1 MENKQHELTWFL
13 QISYLAMFLVGMTC
27 GLWQKGHVKLTV
39 AILAA
44 GLPLLLLSR
53 IPFRWFPGWLRQVCQ
68 LIIGALAFAWIYFRL
83 PQTTAD
89 IALVETGAIIT
100 AALFLG
106 GVLQEHSLM
115 ALICIV
121 MAGYGGLTPGR
132 PIFLPSFLATI
143 GMAILILYQTRTL
156 MLTHLGN
163 KHHIPHMPN
172 HVGNWFYRFGH
183 FLFVFLL
190 AFIFLTQ
197 LPQNKRIRSRGIIPV
212 SFHSEQDLLFPELWG
227 RWSAPIRHMLSDS
240 PKAKEEVD
248 GTKKPTPTEKKSL
261 AELKNSDLRSFD
273 ARDGNG
279 KGATIGSDLVFRAY
293 TPAKLYWVMQIYDT
307 YNGEKWTQS
316 RILLSGNGGADNYE
330 PRQSAEVV
338 QSIAIEKPVSLRL
351 PYAHRLQ
358 QAAYRDQSINSASNP
373 IAAMLHRPDAVSL
386 VLKSKNVMAPPWH
399 YRVQSYVPLPDL
411 RPDPRPWLEPAHN
424 FGWNYRALPR
434 RLVSDRLRQL
444 ALDLTE
450 NAVTPMD
457 KANTLRDYLRNNF
470 RYTLEPAPIPPDHEI
485 VDFFLFESREGYCQ
499 HFAQALVVL
508 ARLAGLHARL
518 VTGFSPGKYNLLSN
532 YFEVYEY
539 HAHAWAQIFIEP
551 YGWLTYD
558 GVPPGELRMENTMS
572 LLKPLLDPFGEE
584 WGAIPPELS
593 FRPPEPPKRAQ
604 NSSQQDNGGSAT
616 KSASAQK
623 ADQLYESIYTKAA
636 MENNTVEPDARQIAA
651 AAIALLKAKI
661 AAMTKDQLGRLKE
674 SVRHGWE
681 RLLVAIQGILA
692 KCKRLTL
699 TDYFLIAFALTLLH
713 WLWSS
718 RRNIR
723 RQLQRCWHIFTCYR
737 LWRRLQKQPLP
748 PAMLVSSCQELLC
761 RLLALAQF
769 PHPPTVDLIERADFI
784 SQYADNL
791 SEDYLT
797 VAAAAA
803 QTWYSP
809 RQPDPQH
816 AEQVLA
822 ATARFQLKIKP
833 FIRLAAQNR
842 RPRCAK

>member
-1 MENKQHELTWFL
+1 MDNKQHELTWSL
-13 QISYLAMFLVGMTC
+13 QVSYLAMFLAGMAC

-39 AILAA
+39 ALLAA

-53 IPFRWFPGWLRQVCQ
+53 IPFRWFPGWLRQIGQ

-100 AALFLG
+100 SALFLG
-106 GVLQEHSLM
+106 GILREHSLM

-143 GMAILILYQTRTL
+143 GMGILILYQTRTL

-163 KHHIPHMPN
+163 KHRVPRIPH
-172 HVGNWFYRFGH
+172 HIGNWFYRAGH
-183 FLFVFLL
+183 FVFVFLL

-197 LPQNKRIRSRGIIPV
+197 LPQNKRIRSRGLIPV
-212 SFHSEQDLLFPELWG
+212 SYHSEEDLLFPELWG
-227 RWSAPIRHMLSDS
+227 RWSAPIRQMLSDS
-240 PKAKEEVD
+240 PKAKEESD

-273 ARDGNG
+273 ARTGDG
-279 KGATIGSDLVFRAY
+279 KGASIGSDLVFRAY

-316 RILLSGNGGADNYE
+316 RILLSGRGGADNYE
-330 PRQSAEVV
+330 PRQYAEVV
-338 QSIAIEKPVSLRL
+338 QSIAIEKPLSLRL

-358 QAAYRDQSINSASNP
+358 QAMYRDQSIGSVGNP
-373 IAAMLHRPDAVSL
+373 TAAILQRPDAVSL
-386 VLKSKNVMAPPWH
+386 MLKTKNLMEPPWH
-399 YRVQSYVPLPDL
+399 YRVQSCVPLPDL

-424 FGWNYRALPR
+424 FGWNYRALPQ
-434 RLVSDRLRQL
+434 RLVSKRLRQL

-450 NAVTPMD
+450 NALTPMD

-470 RYTLEPAPIPPDHEI
+470 RYTLEPAPIPPGHEI

-539 HAHAWAQIFIEP
+539 HAHAWTQIFIEP

-572 LLKPLLDPFGEE
+572 LLKPLLDPFGDQ

-593 FRPPEPPKRAQ
+593 FRPPEAPKRAQ
-604 NSSQQDNGGSAT
+604 SSSQQDGGSES
-616 KSASAQK
+616 KSAAAQK

-636 MENNTVEPDARQIAA
+636 MENSTVEPDARQLAA
-651 AAIALLKAKI
+651 AAIAMLKDKI
-661 AAMTKDQLGRLKE
+661 AAMGKEQLAQFRDSL
-674 SVRHGWE
+674 RHGWE
-681 RLLVAIQGILA
+681 RMLVITQRFLA
-692 KCKRLTL
+692 ACKRLSL
-699 TDYFLIAFALTLLH
+699 TDYFLIAFALSLLH

-718 RRNIR
+718 RRNIQ
-723 RQLQRCWHIFTCYR
+723 RQLRRYWQIFGCYR
-737 LWRRLQKQPLP
+737 LWRRLRKLPMP
-748 PAMLVSSCQELLC
+748 PAMLVSSCQDLLC
-761 RLLALAQF
+761 RQLALAQF
-769 PHPPTVDLIERADFI
+769 PHPPTVDLVERAEI
-784 SQYADNL
+784 INHYADSL

-797 VAAAAA
+797 VASAAA

-809 RQPDPQH
+809 RQPGPH
-816 AEQVLA
+816 EAEQVLA

-833 FIRLAAQNR
+833 FIRLADQNR

>member
-1 MENKQHELTWFL
+1 MDNERHELTWFL
-13 QISYLAMFLVGMTC
+13 QASYLAMFLAGMCC

-53 IPFRWFPGWLRQVCQ
+53 LPFRWFPGWLRQIGQ

-83 PQTTAD
+83 PHTTAD

-106 GVLQEHSLM
+106 GILREHSLM

-132 PIFLPSFLATI
+132 PAFLPSFLTTI
-143 GMAILILYQTRTL
+143 GIGIFILYQTRTL
-156 MLTHLGN
+156 MLSHLGR
-163 KHHIPHMPN
+163 KHLLPRIPFHI
-172 HVGNWFYRFGH
+172 GNWFYRSGH
-183 FLFVFLL
+183 FVIVVLL
-190 AFIFLTQ
+190 AFTFLTQ
-197 LPQNKRIRSRGIIPV
+197 LPMNKRIRSRGIIPV

-227 RWSAPIRHMLSDS
+227 RWSAPIRHMLSAS
-240 PKAKEEVD
+240 KEAKEEVD
-248 GTKKPTPTEKKSL
+248 GDKKPQPTEKDSL
-261 AELKNSDLRSFD
+261 AKLKDSQARSFD
-273 ARDGNG
+273 AREGDG
-279 KGATIGSDLVFRAY
+279 KGSTIGSDLVFRAY
-293 TPAKLYWVMQIYDT
+293 TPAKLYWVMQIYDS
-307 YNGEKWTQS
+307 YQGDKWTQS
-316 RILLSGNGGADNYE
+316 RALLQGRSGADVYV

-338 QSIAIEKPVSLRL
+338 QSIAVEKAISLRL
-351 PYAHRLQ
+351 PYAYRLQ
-358 QAAYRDQSINSASNP
+358 QAAFREQSLNRAGTLLSV
-373 IAAMLHRPDAVSL
+373 MLHRPDSVSL
-386 VLKSKNVMAPPWH
+386 VLKGKDIMAPPWH

-411 RPDPRPWLEPAHN
+411 RPSPRPWQEPARN
-424 FGWNYRALPR
+424 FGWNYRAVPR
-434 RLVSDRLRQL
+434 RLVSDRMRQL

-450 NAVTPMD
+450 NAVTPME

-470 RYTLEPAPIPPDHEI
+470 RYSLEAEPVPPDREV
-485 VDFFLFESREGYCQ
+485 VDFFLFDSREGYCQ
-499 HFAQALVVL
+499 HFAQALVLL

-558 GVPPGELRMENTMS
+558 GVPPGELRLERNTLN

-593 FRPPEPPKRAQ
+593 FRPPAPPKHAQ
-604 NSSQQDNGGSAT
+604 SAQSDEEGKNL
-616 KSASAQK
+616 KSAASVK

-636 MENNTVEPDARQIAA
+636 LENDTVEPDARQLAA
-651 AAIALLKAKI
+651 AAMALLKAKL
-661 AAMTKDQLGRLKE
+661 AAMGKAQLERLKSSAQQRWLQLCE
-674 SVRHGWE
+674 AVQNIIIKSKQ
-681 RLLVAIQGILA
+681 LS
-692 KCKRLTL
+692 L
-699 TDYFLIAFALTLLH
+699 TDCFGIAMGLCLLH

-718 RRNIR
+718 RRK
-723 RQLQRCWHIFTCYR
+723 LQRYLLRHWRIISCR
-737 LWRRLQKQPLP
+737 RRWRRLQKHPLP
-748 PAMLVSSCQELLC
+748 PCELISSCQELIC
-761 RLLALAQF
+761 RQLALAQF
-769 PHPPTVDLIERADFI
+769 PHPPGLDLIERAENI
-784 SQYADNL
+784 AYYADNL

-797 VAAAAA
+797 VASAAA

-809 RQPDPQH
+809 RKPDQER
-816 AEQVLA
+816 AASVLA
-822 ATARFQLKIKP
+822 ATARFQHKIKP
-833 FIRLAAQNR
+833 FIRLAAENR